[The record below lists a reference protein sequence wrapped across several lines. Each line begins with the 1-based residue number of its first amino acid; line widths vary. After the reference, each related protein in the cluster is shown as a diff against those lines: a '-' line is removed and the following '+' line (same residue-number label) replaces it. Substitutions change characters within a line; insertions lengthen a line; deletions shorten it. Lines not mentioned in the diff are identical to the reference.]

1 MKGIKNM
8 GNLNVSLNTKLE
20 VAVEILATK
29 IAITSNQG
37 YTSKDKEIQNLLK
50 EREEMYKGNLEL
62 IEKIIEEY
70 GPEVKKKYKGA

>member
-1 MKGIKNM
+1 MKEIKNM